1 MIGVC
6 NRDRK
11 YLLRDANW
19 ICVCM
24 YVCMYVFIYIYMYMH
39 MYVYIYI
46 YMLNSK
52 TKNENI
58 AWGKIYFVFRLGR
71 LFETFLVQRNVY
83 RSSLEMPAEELVCCC
98 VKCSVFLILTKNLS
112 IQAN

>member
-1 MIGVC
+1 V
-6 NRDRK
+6 
-11 YLLRDANW
+11 Y
-19 ICVCM
+19 VCM
-24 YVCMYVFIYIYMYMH
+24 YVCMYLYIYIYVH
-39 MYVYIYI
+39 AYVCVYI